1 MRAVWSAPEA
11 GRAHEAEACLR
22 PYTHSKL
29 AGGFEGIANL
39 CRSLADLGGETAH
52 FDRKFGPFEFS
63 GALRD
68 LVGTRSST
76 DFGFFFGGFFISFLR
91 TAFVCVTAGALH
103 RNVFWQGA
111 AMQGAK
117 CFRLKRY

>member
-76 DFGFFFGGFFISFLR
+76 DFGFFFGGFFISFSGRRLFTSR
-91 TAFVCVTAGALH
+91 PGFASQRFLARRGNAGSQ
-103 RNVFWQGA
+103 VFQA
-111 AMQGAK
+111 
-117 CFRLKRY
+117 